1 MLELLQPW
9 AILVPAFVAGSVL
22 FLSWQAWRRDGAGT
36 TGYWGGAVGL
46 ALGYF
51 VGHSMMA
58 GKLPA
63 APPHDAINDWI
74 PYVGA
79 VAMLYGLLEAFT
91 KIPLAFL
98 YLLRAVIITTTLWFL
113 LNPLMQ
119 GAWSL
124 REGIQWIIGLGLG
137 WLLFW
142 SVMEPLA
149 GRAKG
154 MAFPIVFWALASG
167 SAFTLLFSDSALL
180 GKLSG
185 VVAGLLGA
193 VIVITLMHR
202 SVSLARGGFAVLTCL
217 LWTLWVD
224 GFAYANLPIGRL
236 VLLAFAPVL
245 LWVGPLKQVQG
256 LRPWQRFV
264 IQAGLPLILIA
275 YVVYQ
280 SYLGYEPMESYD

>member
-9 AILVPAFVAGSVL
+9 AILVPAFIAGSFL
-22 FLSWQAWRRDGAGT
+22 FLSWQAWQRNGAGT
-36 TGYWGGAVGL
+36 TGYWGGAIGL

-51 VGHSMMA
+51 AGHSMMA

-63 APPHDAINDWI
+63 APPQDTINDWI
-74 PYVGA
+74 PYVGG

-91 KIPLAFL
+91 KIPLAL
-98 YLLRAVIITTTLWFL
+98 SYLLRAIIITTTLWFL
-113 LNPLMQ
+113 LDPLMQ

-124 REGIQWIIGLGLG
+124 REGIQWIVGLGLG

-149 GRAKG
+149 GRSKG
-154 MAFPIVFWALASG
+154 IAFPFVFWALASG
-167 SAFTLLFSDSALL
+167 SAFALLFADSALL

-185 VVAGLLGA
+185 VVAGMLGA
-193 VIVITLMHR
+193 VIVITLMNR

-224 GFAYANLPIGRL
+224 GFAYANLPVSRL
-236 VLLAFAPVL
+236 ALLAVAPAL
-245 LWVGPLKQVQG
+245 LWVGQLKQVQS
-256 LRPWQRFV
+256 LRPWQSFV
-264 IQAGLPLILIA
+264 IQAGLPLIPIA

-280 SYLGYEPMESYD
+280 SYLGYEPMESYY